1 MKGVILSVKRGL
13 IAVENYGLNVEM
25 MSDENTSPHVS
36 IWKQTLANLSVSMSE
51 QHFHMW
57 VERAT
62 LIEFRTVGDTH
73 AIAVLSAPTAMH
85 VQMVEGRF
93 YATIKETLDRI
104 SGKKVDLQ
112 FKVGQPGPKED
123 SPSKSTEISTKNPQK
138 KTDKNTQEQTLFST
152 APTVDSLKMTL
163 SRAKLRPDF
172 TFENFAVS
180 TTNEMAYAAAQ
191 AVSRSPGTAYNPLF
205 LYGGVGVGKTHL
217 MQSVGQN
224 ILKNNPHVSM
234 LYCAGEEFTN
244 EIVAAIQTKK
254 TLQFKEKYR
263 KVSVLL
269 IDDVQF
275 IAGKNTV
282 QEEFFH
288 TFNAVTQAGGQVII
302 TSDRP
307 PHEIALLEDR
317 LRSRMEAGLIIDIQQ
332 PTFELRTAIILIK
345 AEAKGIE
352 LPMDCAQYIASYV
365 DNARKIE
372 GVISQLHSQKTLM
385 NKEINLDLIKANL
398 AKEETPNIT
407 KLSVKPREV
416 IKTVAAHF
424 KVTTAQLLGNR
435 RNRPLVDYRHLAMYL
450 LYHDLGMSYVQIG
463 GEFGGRDH
471 TSIMH
476 AVKKTV
482 KRIEDSSELQNN
494 ASAIRA
500 SISGGK

>member
-1 MKGVILSVKRGL
+1 ME
-13 IAVENYGLNVEM
+13 VEALTISAEDV
-25 MSDENTSPHVS
+25 
-36 IWKQTLANLSVSMSE
+36 WKKSLADLEVSMSS

-57 VERAT
+57 IEKANLSELRA
-62 LIEFRTVGDTH
+62 VGESH
-73 AIAVLSAPTAMH
+73 AIAIISAPTAMH
-85 VQMVEGRF
+85 VQMIEGRF
-93 YATIKETLDRI
+93 YATVKETLDRVC
-104 SGKKVDLQ
+104 GRKVDLQ
-112 FKVGQPGPKED
+112 FKVGAAQKMD
-123 SPSKSTEISTKNPQK
+123 AVSQISTTLSTSSPHSEKPLTPQVSP
-138 KTDKNTQEQTLFST
+138 LFST
-152 APTVDSLKMTL
+152 IPTVDGFKIVLQK
-163 SRAKLRPDF
+163 AKLRPDF

-224 ILKNNPHVSM
+224 IIKANEQTTI

-244 EIVAAIQTKK
+244 EIVAAIQMKK

-263 KVSVLL
+263 KVQVLL
-269 IDDVQF
+269 IDDIQF
-275 IAGKNTV
+275 IAGKNAV

-307 PHEIALLEDR
+307 PHEITLLEDR
-317 LRSRMEAGLIIDIQQ
+317 LRSRFEAGLIIDIQQ
-332 PTFELRTAIILIK
+332 PTFELRTAIVLIK

-352 LPMDCAQYIASYV
+352 LPMDCAQQIASYV

-372 GVISQLHSQKTLM
+372 GVISQLHSLKNLM
-385 NKEINLDLIKANL
+385 NKEINLDLVKSIL
-398 AKEETPNIT
+398 AKEETPSIT
-407 KLSVKPREV
+407 RLSVKPREV

-424 KVTTAQLLGNR
+424 KVTTTQLTGGR
-435 RNRPLVDYRHLAMYL
+435 RSRPLVDYRHLAMYL
-450 LYHDLGMSYVQIG
+450 LYEDLHLPLVQVGM
-463 GEFGGRDH
+463 EFGGRDH

-476 AVKKTV
+476 AVKKMKLKMET
-482 KRIEDSSELQNN
+482 SSELQNN
-494 ASAIRA
+494 LSAIRA

>member
-1 MKGVILSVKRGL
+1 M
-13 IAVENYGLNVEM
+13 E
-25 MSDENTSPHVS
+25 TSPQE
-36 IWKQTLANLSVSMSE
+36 IWRRSLADLQVSMSS

-57 VERAT
+57 
-62 LIEFRTVGDTH
+62 IEKASLSELRSVGDSH
-73 AIAVLSAPTAMH
+73 AIAVISAPTAMH
-85 VQMVEGRF
+85 AQMIEGRF
-93 YATIKETLDRI
+93 YATVKETLDRV

-112 FKVGQPGPKED
+112 FTVGVQPQIQEIPTTQ
-123 SPSKSTEISTKNPQK
+123 STVQSTPSSHQQ
-138 KTDKNTQEQTLFST
+138 TQEKTQVGGLFST
-152 APTVDSLKMTL
+152 IPTIDGFKIALQK
-163 SRAKLRPDF
+163 AKLRVDF

-224 ILKNNPHVSM
+224 ILKADPQTNI

-263 KVSVLL
+263 KVHVLL
-269 IDDVQF
+269 IDDIQF
-275 IAGKNTV
+275 IAGKNAV

-288 TFNAVTQAGGQVII
+288 TFNAVTQSGGQVII

-307 PHEIALLEDR
+307 PHEITLLEDR
-317 LRSRMEAGLIIDIQQ
+317 LRSRFEAGLIIDIQQ
-332 PTFELRTAIILIK
+332 PTFELRTAIVLIK
-345 AEAKGIE
+345 AEAKEID
-352 LPMDCAQYIASYV
+352 LPMDCAQQIASYV

-372 GVISQLHSQKTLM
+372 GVISQLHSLKNLM
-385 NKEINLDLIKANL
+385 KKEINLELVNSIL
-398 AKEETPNIT
+398 SKEESPKIT
-407 KLSVKPREV
+407 QLSVKPKEV

-424 KVTTAQLLGNR
+424 KVTTAQLVGSR
-435 RNRPLVDYRHLAMYL
+435 RSRPLVDYRHLAMYV
-450 LYHDLGMSYVQIG
+450 LYEDVKLSFVQVG
-463 GEFGGRDH
+463 QEFGGRDH

-476 AVKKTV
+476 AVKKIKKNVET
-482 KRIEDSSELQNN
+482 SSELQ
-494 ASAIRA
+494 ASIAAIRA

>member
-1 MKGVILSVKRGL
+1 M
-13 IAVENYGLNVEM
+13 
-25 MSDENTSPHVS
+25 DEESLVTNPQE
-36 IWKQTLANLSVSMSE
+36 IWKRALSDLATGMSG

-57 VERAT
+57 VERAVMT
-62 LIEFRTVGDTH
+62 DYRLVGDTH

-85 VQMVEGRF
+85 IQMIEGRF
-93 YATIKETLDRI
+93 YATIKETLDRV
-104 SGKKVDLQ
+104 SGKKVDIQ
-112 FKVGQPGPKED
+112 FTVEANAPKQEIHTV
-123 SPSKSTEISTKNPQK
+123 STELSPQNTHNKNADSSQG
-138 KTDKNTQEQTLFST
+138 QTLFST
-152 APTVDSLKMTL
+152 VPTVDSFKLTL
-163 SRAKLRPDF
+163 SRAKLRSDF

-217 MQSVGQN
+217 MQGVGQN
-224 ILKNNPHVSM
+224 ILKNNPSTTI

-244 EIVAAIQTKK
+244 EIIAAIQVKK

-263 KVSVLL
+263 KVKVLL
-269 IDDVQF
+269 IDDIQF

-288 TFNAVTQAGGQVII
+288 TFNAVTQSGGQVII

-317 LRSRMEAGLIIDIQQ
+317 LRSRFEAGLIIDIQQ
-332 PTFELRTAIILIK
+332 PTFELRSAIVLIK

-352 LPMDCAQYIASYV
+352 LPMDCAQQIASYV

-372 GVISQLHSQKTLM
+372 GVISQLHSQHTLM
-385 NKEINLDLIKANL
+385 NKEINLDLVKSIL
-398 AKEETPNIT
+398 AKEETPSIA

-424 KVTTAQLLGNR
+424 KVTTAQLLGNKR
-435 RNRPLVDYRHLAMYL
+435 TRPLVDYRHLAMFL
-450 LYHDLGMSYVQIG
+450 LYHDVHLSFVQIG
-463 GEFGGRDH
+463 SEFGGRDH

-476 AVKKTV
+476 AVKKIRA
-482 KRIEDSSELQNN
+482 RIEDSSELQNN